1 MDFINNTKVYACFLF
16 NSNSNNSDVNIICD
30 LFKIHKSTL
39 YRWINEYN
47 NIDLSIDSCCFF
59 DFNSILITKQI
70 VIFVLRFF
78 IDNAHSKKNTRIL
91 MKKLNIFFPDNKI
104 SYKHINVIIDKNN
117 HLILACNKYKS
128 NNIKITEQIENFI
141 IEQVKNNRLLVAND
155 IKNLVF
161 NKFNLNISLPTIYN
175 IFKRNNYTYKRTK
188 ININPYSLDDQK
200 EQLTNVYYHLK
211 ENNDNSQI
219 SNKKSNDIKINNI
232 KVNDIDDE
240 KINNKINNIKV
251 NDIKINNTKV
261 NDIDN
266 GKINNKI
273 NNTKVNDIDNEK
285 INNKINNIKVNDIK
299 VNDIDNEKINN
310 KINNIEVN
318 DIKVNDID
326 NEKINNKILISI
338 DEMSIITNRGP
349 THGWSLKN
357 SLCEIN
363 IPFIKP
369 NVRYSLLMASSNI
382 KIVKYK
388 LVKGS
393 IKSDDYINFIIE
405 LNQENPDYS
414 FLIDNASI
422 HKSKKAKLIYM
433 EKKINIIYNAPYQ
446 SEFNPIEMVFSLLRK
461 KLNKK
466 IVKNEESILDVIRE
480 LEKNIKKEEL
490 ENIFRHCEKKLKEI
504 LKI

>member
-211 ENNDNSQI
+211 ENNDNSEI

-232 KVNDIDDE
+232 K
-240 KINNKINNIKV
+240 
-251 NDIKINNTKV
+251 
-261 NDIDN
+261 
-266 GKINNKI
+266 
-273 NNTKVNDIDNEK
+273 
-285 INNKINNIKVNDIK
+285 
-299 VNDIDNEKINN
+299 
-310 KINNIEVN
+310 VN

>member
-16 NSNSNNSDVNIICD
+16 NSNNSGVNIICD

-47 NIDLSIDSCCFF
+47 NIHLSIDSCCYF
-59 DFNSILITKQI
+59 DFNSILITKEI

-78 IDNAHSKKNTRIL
+78 INNAHSKKNTKIL

-104 SYKHINVIIDKNN
+104 SYKHINAIINKNN

-211 ENNDNSQI
+211 ENNDNSEI
-219 SNKKSNDIKINNI
+219 SNKKSNDIKINN
-232 KVNDIDDE
+232 
-240 KINNKINNIKV
+240 
-251 NDIKINNTKV
+251 T
-261 NDIDN
+261 
-266 GKINNKI
+266 
-273 NNTKVNDIDNEK
+273 
-285 INNKINNIKVNDIK
+285 
-299 VNDIDNEKINN
+299 
-310 KINNIEVN
+310 
-318 DIKVNDID
+318 KVNDID

-433 EKKINIIYNAPYQ
+433 EKKI
-446 SEFNPIEMVFSLLRK
+446 
-461 KLNKK
+461 
-466 IVKNEESILDVIRE
+466 
-480 LEKNIKKEEL
+480 
-490 ENIFRHCEKKLKEI
+490 
-504 LKI
+504 